1 MLRESYPA
9 GYAVIVPAVGNA
21 VSNKVLPNWMSQ
33 LEGNPAFL
41 SGASPTH
48 KFTGHAHGPEKSAFY
63 RFSLFSWHAE
73 TEIKLPRPRD
83 AAPRQLPYDGEGSP
97 PLAEGT
103 AVPSLLESD
112 HGDIGLRI

>member
-1 MLRESYPA
+1 MGLR
-9 GYAVIVPAVGNA
+9 N
-21 VSNKVLPNWMSQ
+21 LPSTD
-33 LEGNPAFL
+33 F
-41 SGASPTH
+41 H
-48 KFTGHAHGPEKSAFY
+48 
-63 RFSLFSWHAE
+63 FSLGIQR

-112 HGDIGLRI
+112 HGDVGLKI

>member
-1 MLRESYPA
+1 
-9 GYAVIVPAVGNA
+9 
-21 VSNKVLPNWMSQ
+21 MSQ

-41 SGASPTH
+41 SGASLTH

-63 RFSLFSWHAE
+63 RFPLFSWHAE

-112 HGDIGLRI
+112 HSDIGLRI